1 MPRSNNDFDKGKEV
15 KPFPQAYLYPHQIEE
30 INRRNAANRPQVES
44 KKPMR
49 PATDNRGNT
58 YWVQD

>member
-1 MPRSNNDFDKGKEV
+1 MPRNNEDFDDAKKV
-15 KPFPQAYLYPHQIEE
+15 RPFPQAYLYPHQIEE
-30 INRRNAANRPQVES
+30 MKRQTAANRPQVES

-49 PATDNRGNT
+49 PAADNRGNT

>member
-1 MPRSNNDFDKGKEV
+1 MSRNNEFDKDKNS

-30 INRRNAANRPQVES
+30 IKRRNAANRTQVES

-49 PATDNRGNT
+49 PAVDNRGNT

>member
-1 MPRSNNDFDKGKEV
+1 MSRNNEFDKDKPA

-30 INRRNAANRPQVES
+30 IKRRTAAARQQGES

-49 PATDNRGNT
+49 PAVDNRGNT